1 MAGKNFQ
8 DMTLSE
14 ILEFETKHSCNLGR
28 RVVSAA
34 GFKRHRV
41 QFATALSELT
51 NIKKRRPAKAA
62 TV

>member
-14 ILEFETKHSCNLGR
+14 ILEFETKHSFNLGR

-34 GFKRHRV
+34 GFKRNRT
-41 QFATALSELT
+41 QFATALSEVMK
-51 NIKKRRPAKAA
+51 NRKRRSAKAA